1 MEKCKKVELLD
12 QVQISVWLIG
22 AVVIFALTFWD
33 LIDGGGR
40 RFPKDGVTALFFVTN
55 LNIVLNRIT
64 FRNAMRKKD
73 ADTPA
78 ETQSR

>member
-1 MEKCKKVELLD
+1 MEKSKKIELLD
-12 QVQISVWLIG
+12 QVQLSVWTIG
-22 AVVIFALTFWD
+22 LVVIFALTFWD

-55 LNIVLNRIT
+55 FNIVLNRVS

-73 ADTPA
+73 DETPADTC
-78 ETQSR
+78 SR